1 MNLSFNLNCIRKFLN
16 NENCHWILCLHWQ
29 SLIKKSSRIASSTRL
44 QGSARVT
51 QLQTVVGAC
60 GYIAYIQKQP
70 AQEIT
75 DLFNPKFHEI
85 PQPA

>member
-1 MNLSFNLNCIRKFLN
+1 MKTATGFFVYTDNRWL
-16 NENCHWILCLHWQ
+16 
-29 SLIKKSSRIASSTRL
+29 KKSSRIVSSMRL

-60 GYIAYIQKQP
+60 GYIAYTKMQP

-75 DLFNPKFHEI
+75 DWINPKFHEI
-85 PQPA
+85 PQPT